1 MNLFFKQGGLT
12 VFWHAGDPG
21 FNPVGHTVSP
31 THLWQAVHPPLSPVL
46 HEVGEP
52 LLPVVSLLL
61 TERLETGSNG

>member
-1 MNLFFKQGGLT
+1 MFIKLSGLT
-12 VFWHAGDPG
+12 VFWHAGDPDL
-21 FNPVGHTVSP
+21 NPVGHTVSP

-61 TERLETGSNG
+61 TERLETDSNG